1 MLYTDRSI
9 HLLSPGKSD
18 FLNFVRWA
26 AALLVVL
33 GHSDMYLQ
41 KFGGNLTQWNSFG
54 YFGAH
59 SHAAVMV
66 FFVLS
71 GYVVAYATCKKS
83 EIDRY
88 NFREYFLDRWSR
100 IYSVLLI
107 AIAFTLLID
116 FIGRGL
122 SSIYLNP
129 DFLPQDGLIL
139 RLLVNIF
146 ALQGIQG
153 YRIQLGSNPA
163 LWSIGYEFCFYL
175 LYGLLFFR
183 KQLFH
188 RQWVAPLIFVVAAA
202 AIGWKM
208 VVYFGVWLL
217 GVLAYRLSRS
227 SALGLLKISNLML
240 IFALVV
246 ANHFINFTNI
256 FHLPEISQDIFFAV
270 VIAMLLVVDVPVPKI
285 GLFTQINTYLADFS
299 YSLYAFHMPV
309 IFFLCSLL
317 FLDFF
322 QHISRLW
329 PGVILVLACVA
340 VGRIFFKLGE
350 SRRSSYRRIADRAL
364 VRFGL

>member
-1 MLYTDRSI
+1 MPYPDRSN
-9 HLLSPGKSD
+9 HFLSPGKSN

-41 KFGGNLTQWNSFG
+41 KFGGKLEQWDSFG

-59 SHAAVMV
+59 SHASVMV

-71 GYVVAYATCKKS
+71 GYVVAYATGKKS
-83 EIDRY
+83 EVENY

-107 AIAFTLLID
+107 SIAFTLLID

-122 SSIYLNP
+122 SPIYFNP
-129 DFLPQDGLIL
+129 DFIPQDGWAL
-139 RLLVNIF
+139 RLLMNVF
-146 ALQGIQG
+146 ALQGVQG
-153 YRIQLGSNPA
+153 YRVQLGSNPA

-183 KQLFH
+183 KKLFR
-188 RQWVAPLIFVVAAA
+188 RQWVLPLIFVAVTI

-208 VVYFGVWLL
+208 VLYFGVWLL

-227 SALGLLKISNLML
+227 NALELLKISNFL
-240 IFALVV
+240 LVILLV
-246 ANHFINFTNI
+246 GANHFINFANI
-256 FHLPEISQDIFFAV
+256 FHLPEIFQDIFFAV
-270 VIAMLLVVDVPVPKI
+270 VIATLLVVDVPASKA
-285 GLFTQINTYLADFS
+285 GLSTQINTYLADFS

-309 IFFLCSLL
+309 IFFLCCLL

-322 QHISRLW
+322 QHISRIW
-329 PGVILVLACVA
+329 PGVILVLASVV

-350 SRRSSYRRIADRAL
+350 ARRASYRRIADLAL
-364 VRFGL
+364 MRFGL

>member
-1 MLYTDRSI
+1 MPCSNKS
-9 HLLSPGKSD
+9 HHFLSPGKSN

-41 KFGGNLTQWNSFG
+41 KFGGDLAQWDSFG

-71 GYVVAYATCKKS
+71 GYVVAYATGKKS
-83 EIDRY
+83 EDKSY

-116 FIGRGL
+116 FIGQGL
-122 SSIYLNP
+122 SPIYFNR
-129 DFLPQDGLIL
+129 DFLPQDGQAL
-139 RLLVNIF
+139 RLLMNVF
-146 ALQGIQG
+146 ALQGVQG
-153 YRIQLGSNPA
+153 YRVQLGSNPA

-183 KQLFH
+183 KTLFR
-188 RQWVAPLIFVVAAA
+188 RQWVAPLIFVAAAA

-208 VVYFGVWLL
+208 VLYFGVWLL
-217 GVLAYRLSRS
+217 GVLAYRLSSR
-227 SALGLLKISNLML
+227 SALGFLKARNFLLLLLMV
-240 IFALVV
+240 F
-246 ANHFINFTNI
+246 ANHFINFINI
-256 FHLPEISQDIFFAV
+256 FQLSEISQDIFFGI
-270 VIAMLLVVDVPVPKI
+270 VIAILLVVDVPASNLLSTK
-285 GLFTQINTYLADFS
+285 INTYLADFS

-317 FLDFF
+317 FMDFF
-322 QHISRLW
+322 RIVPRPW
-329 PGVILVLACVA
+329 PGVILVLACVV

-350 SRRSSYRRIADRAL
+350 SRRGSYRRIADLAL

>member
-1 MLYTDRSI
+1 MPYSDRSN
-9 HLLSPGKSD
+9 HFLSPAKSN

-41 KFGGNLTQWNSFG
+41 KFGGNLAQWDSFG

-71 GYVVAYATCKKS
+71 GYVVAYATGKKF
-83 EIDRY
+83 EVQIY

-116 FIGRGL
+116 IIGRGL
-122 SSIYLNP
+122 SPIYFKL
-129 DFLPQDGLIL
+129 DFLPQDGWAL
-139 RLLVNIF
+139 RLFMNVF
-146 ALQGIQG
+146 ALQGVQG
-153 YRIQLGSNPA
+153 YRVQLGSNPA

-183 KQLFH
+183 KTLFR
-188 RQWVAPLIFVVAAA
+188 RQWVAPLIFVAATA

-208 VVYFGVWLL
+208 VLYFGVWLL

-227 SALGLLKISNLML
+227 SALGFLRVSNFVLLLL
-240 IFALVV
+240 LVV

-256 FHLPEISQDIFFAV
+256 FHLPEISKNIFFAV
-270 VIAMLLVVDVPVPKI
+270 VIAILLVFDVSTSNFFPTK
-285 GLFTQINTYLADFS
+285 INTYLADFS

-329 PGVILVLACVA
+329 PGVILVLACVV

-350 SRRSSYRRIADRAL
+350 SRRAFYRRIADLAL